1 MISTRPLLA
10 VAVAGLAALAILF
23 LNKREKLRDAVSP
36 IAAVAMF
43 AIVVSMAPTVL
54 AGGTVELRLFEV
66 LPGID
71 VALRADAL
79 GMVFATVSSLL
90 WIVAAV
96 YSIGYM
102 RHLHEH
108 AQTRFFA
115 CFATSLAAAVGGA
128 FAANLFTLVIFY
140 EVLSL
145 VTYPLVYHHEDE
157 EGWRGSRKYLVYLMG
172 ASKSVLLAALALTY
186 HIAGSLDFVRGGL
199 LTGANASATLLTV
212 VYFCYLFGFA
222 KAAVMPMHAW
232 LPAAMVAP
240 TPVSALLHAVA
251 VVKMGVFCVL
261 RVIFHVFGVS
271 TVGELGL
278 GAATAYLVSF
288 TILMASV
295 YALTRDDLKARL
307 AYSTVSQLSYIVLGA
322 VLLSPLAMVGGIIHI
337 AAHAFSKI
345 TLFFCAG
352 SIYCASGKRNISDMA
367 GIGRRL
373 PWTMG
378 AFFVASLSMIGIPPT
393 AGFVSK
399 WYLAEGSVEAGQM
412 AFLAVLL
419 ASSVL
424 NAAYFLPVSYT
435 AFFEAETKESRA
447 PVREIPLVAIPLVA
461 TAILSVL
468 MGIFPYYVPHPRGR
482 SDPMIKP
489 VVDFFGDAQYA
500 RLRRRL
506 FYLVLVLIVAAD
518 FLVPRAHAEYLWERL
533 PGWPAAYGFGSCVLL
548 IFVSKFLGHRAG
560 LMRRED
566 YYD

>member
-1 MISTRPLLA
+1 LDPVISIRPLLA
-10 VAVAGLAALAILF
+10 VAVAGLAALSILL
-23 LNKREKLRDAVSP
+23 LNNREKLRDAVSP
-36 IAAVAMF
+36 LAAIAMF
-43 AIVVSMAPTVL
+43 LIVVSMAPTVL
-54 AGGTVELRLFEV
+54 AGGTVELSLFEV

-71 VALRADAL
+71 FAFRADAL

-90 WIVAAV
+90 WIVAAF

-102 RHLHEH
+102 RHLNEH

-128 FAANLFTLVIFY
+128 FSANLFTLVIFY
-140 EVLSL
+140 EALSL

-157 EGWRGSRKYLVYLMG
+157 EGWKGSRKYLVYLMG
-172 ASKSVLLAALALTY
+172 ASKSLLLAALALTY
-186 HIAGSLDFVRGGL
+186 HIAGSLDFVAGGL
-199 LTGANASATLLTV
+199 LANADASAALLTV

-261 RVIFHVFGVS
+261 RVVFYVFGTGLVDR
-271 TVGELGL
+271 LGL
-278 GAATAYLVSF
+278 GIATAYLVSF

-322 VLLSPLAMVGGIIHI
+322 VLLSPVAMAGGIIHI

-378 AFFVASLSMIGIPPT
+378 AFFVGSLSMIGVPPT

-399 WYLAEGSVEAGQM
+399 WYLALGSVEAGEIV
-412 AFLAVLL
+412 FLIVLL
-419 ASSVL
+419 VSSVL
-424 NAAYFLPVSYT
+424 NAAYFLPVSYV
-435 AFFEAETKESRA
+435 AFFGTEGPESPA
-447 PVREIPLVAIPLVA
+447 TVREIPMVTIPLVA

-468 MGIFPYYVPHPRGR
+468 MGIFPGYFLTLAAG
-482 SDPMIKP
+482 
-489 VVDFFGDAQYA
+489 VV
-500 RLRRRL
+500 R
-506 FYLVLVLIVAAD
+506 
-518 FLVPRAHAEYLWERL
+518 
-533 PGWPAAYGFGSCVLL
+533 
-548 IFVSKFLGHRAG
+548 
-560 LMRRED
+560 
-566 YYD
+566 

>member
-1 MISTRPLLA
+1 MDPETSIRPLLA
-10 VAVAGLAALAILF
+10 VAVPALAALAVVL
-23 LNKREKLRDAVSP
+23 LNNREKLRDVVSP
-36 IAAVAMF
+36 LAAIALF
-43 AIVVSMAPTVL
+43 AIVASMAPTVL
-54 AGGTVELRLFEV
+54 AGETVNLRLFEI

-71 VALRADAL
+71 FAFRVDAL

-90 WIVAAV
+90 WIVAAI

-102 RHLHEH
+102 RHLNEH

-157 EGWRGSRKYLVYLMG
+157 EGWTGSRKYLVYLMG

-186 HIAGSLDFVRGGL
+186 HIAGSLDFVAGGL
-199 LTGANASATLLTV
+199 LAGADASAALLTV

-222 KAAVMPMHAW
+222 KAAVMPVHAW

-261 RVIFHVFGVS
+261 RVVFHVFGVGL
-271 TVGELGL
+271 VGELGL
-278 GAATAYLVSF
+278 GIATAYLVSF

-307 AYSTVSQLSYIVLGA
+307 AYSTVSQLSYIVLGV
-322 VLLSPLAMVGGIIHI
+322 VLLSPVAMVGGIIHI

-378 AFFVASLSMIGIPPT
+378 AFFVGSLSMIGVPPT

-399 WYLAEGSVEAGQM
+399 WYLALGSVEAGEI
-412 AFLAVLL
+412 AFLIVLL
-419 ASSVL
+419 VSSVL
-424 NAAYFLPVSYT
+424 NAAYFLPVSYV
-435 AFFEAETKESRA
+435 AFFGTEVQESPA
-447 PVREIPLVAIPLVA
+447 TVREIPMMTIPLVA

-468 MGIFPYYVPHPRGR
+468 MGIFPGYFLALADG
-482 SDPMIKP
+482 
-489 VVDFFGDAQYA
+489 VV
-500 RLRRRL
+500 
-506 FYLVLVLIVAAD
+506 
-518 FLVPRAHAEYLWERL
+518 
-533 PGWPAAYGFGSCVLL
+533 
-548 IFVSKFLGHRAG
+548 K
-560 LMRRED
+560 
-566 YYD
+566 

>member
-1 MISTRPLLA
+1 MDPETTIRPLLA
-10 VAVAGLAALAILF
+10 VAVPALAALAVVL
-23 LNKREKLRDAVSP
+23 LNNREKLRDVVSP
-36 IAAVAMF
+36 LAAIALF
-43 AIVVSMAPTVL
+43 AIVASMAPTVL
-54 AGGTVELRLFEV
+54 AGGTVDLRLFEI

-71 VALRADAL
+71 FAFRVDAL

-90 WIVAAV
+90 WIVAAI

-102 RHLHEH
+102 RHLKEH

-157 EGWRGSRKYLVYLMG
+157 EGWKGSRKYLVYLMG

-186 HIAGSLDFVRGGL
+186 HIAGSLDFVAGGL
-199 LTGANASATLLTV
+199 LAGADASAALLTV

-222 KAAVMPMHAW
+222 KAAVMPVHAW

-261 RVIFHVFGVS
+261 RVVFHVFGVGL
-271 TVGELGL
+271 VGELGL
-278 GAATAYLVSF
+278 GTATAYLVSF

-307 AYSTVSQLSYIVLGA
+307 AYSTVSQLSYIVLGV
-322 VLLSPLAMVGGIIHI
+322 VLLSPVAMVGGIIHI

-378 AFFVASLSMIGIPPT
+378 AFFVGSLSMIGVPPT

-399 WYLAEGSVEAGQM
+399 WYLALGSVEAGEI
-412 AFLAVLL
+412 AFLIVLL
-419 ASSVL
+419 VSSVL
-424 NAAYFLPVSYT
+424 NAAYFLPVSYV
-435 AFFEAETKESRA
+435 AFFGTEVQESPA
-447 PVREIPLVAIPLVA
+447 TVREIPMMTIPLVA

-468 MGIFPYYVPHPRGR
+468 MGIFPGYFLALADG
-482 SDPMIKP
+482 
-489 VVDFFGDAQYA
+489 VV
-500 RLRRRL
+500 
-506 FYLVLVLIVAAD
+506 
-518 FLVPRAHAEYLWERL
+518 
-533 PGWPAAYGFGSCVLL
+533 
-548 IFVSKFLGHRAG
+548 K
-560 LMRRED
+560 
-566 YYD
+566 

>member
-1 MISTRPLLA
+1 MISIRPLLA
-10 VAVAGLAALAILF
+10 VAVPGLTAVAVLLLNNREKIRDLVSPLAAIVL
-23 LNKREKLRDAVSP
+23 
-36 IAAVAMF
+36 F
-43 AIVVSMAPTVL
+43 AIVASMAPTVL
-54 AGGTVELRLFEV
+54 AGGTVDLRLFEI
-66 LPGID
+66 LPGAD
-71 VALRADAL
+71 FAFRADAL

-90 WIVAAV
+90 WIVAAL
-96 YSIGYM
+96 YSVGYM
-102 RHLHEH
+102 RHLNEH

-157 EGWRGSRKYLVYLMG
+157 EGWAGSRKYLVYLMG

-186 HIAGSLDFVRGGL
+186 SIAGSLDFVDGGL
-199 LTGANASATLLTV
+199 LEGVNASAPLLTV
-212 VYFCYLFGFA
+212 IYFCYLFGFA

-261 RVIFHVFGVS
+261 RVVFHVFGVGL
-271 TVGELGL
+271 VGQLGL
-278 GAATAYLVSF
+278 GIVTAYLVSF

-322 VLLSPLAMVGGIIHI
+322 VLLSPVAMVGGIIHI

-378 AFFVASLSMIGIPPT
+378 AFFVASLSMIGVPPT

-399 WYLAEGSVEAGQM
+399 WYLTLGSVEAGQM
-412 AFLAVLL
+412 AFLVVLL
-419 ASSVL
+419 VSSIL
-424 NAAYFLPVSYT
+424 NAAYFLPVSYV
-435 AFFEAETKESRA
+435 AFFGTESQESQA
-447 PVREIPLVAIPLVA
+447 TVREIPMITIPLVA

-468 MGIFPYYVPHPRGR
+468 MGIFPDYFLTLADG
-482 SDPMIKP
+482 
-489 VVDFFGDAQYA
+489 VV
-500 RLRRRL
+500 R
-506 FYLVLVLIVAAD
+506 
-518 FLVPRAHAEYLWERL
+518 
-533 PGWPAAYGFGSCVLL
+533 
-548 IFVSKFLGHRAG
+548 
-560 LMRRED
+560 
-566 YYD
+566 

>member
-1 MISTRPLLA
+1 LDPVVSIRPLLA
-10 VAVAGLAALAILF
+10 ITVAGLAALAVLL
-23 LNKREKLRDAVSP
+23 LNNRERLRDLVSP
-36 IAAVAMF
+36 LAAIAMF

-54 AGGTVELRLFEV
+54 AGGTVELRLFEI

-71 VALRADAL
+71 FAFRVDAL

-90 WIVAAV
+90 WIVAAI

-102 RHLHEH
+102 RHLNEH

-115 CFATSLAAAVGGA
+115 CFASSLAAAVGGA

-140 EVLSL
+140 ELLSL

-172 ASKSVLLAALALTY
+172 ASKSALLAALALTY
-186 HIAGSLDFVRGGL
+186 HIAGSLDFVTGGL
-199 LTGANASATLLTV
+199 LAGSDASAALLTV

-261 RVIFHVFGVS
+261 RVVFHVFG
-271 TVGELGL
+271 TGLVGGLGL
-278 GAATAYLVSF
+278 GIVTAYLASF

-322 VLLSPLAMVGGIIHI
+322 VLLSPVAMVGGIIHI

-378 AFFVASLSMIGIPPT
+378 AFFVASLSMIGVPPT

-399 WYLAEGSVEAGQM
+399 WYLAEGAVAAGET
-412 AFLAVLL
+412 AFLVVLL
-419 ASSVL
+419 VSSVL
-424 NAAYFLPVSYT
+424 NAAYFLPVSYA
-435 AFFEAETKESRA
+435 AFFQAERPES
-447 PVREIPLVAIPLVA
+447 PTTVREIPLVTIPLVA

-468 MGIFPYYVPHPRGR
+468 MGIFPGY
-482 SDPMIKP
+482 
-489 VVDFFGDAQYA
+489 FLA
-500 RLRRRL
+500 L
-506 FYLVLVLIVAAD
+506 AD
-518 FLVPRAHAEYLWERL
+518 GVIR
-533 PGWPAAYGFGSCVLL
+533 
-548 IFVSKFLGHRAG
+548 
-560 LMRRED
+560 
-566 YYD
+566 

>member
-1 MISTRPLLA
+1 MDPVTSIRPLLA
-10 VAVAGLAALAILF
+10 VAVAGLAALAILL
-23 LNKREKLRDAVSP
+23 LNNREKLRDVVSP
-36 IAAVAMF
+36 LAAIAMF

-54 AGGTVELRLFEV
+54 AGGTVDLRLFEI

-71 VALRADAL
+71 FAFRVDAL

-90 WIVAAV
+90 WIVAAI

-102 RHLHEH
+102 RHLNEH
-108 AQTRFFA
+108 AQTQFFA

-128 FAANLFTLVIFY
+128 FSANLFTLVIFY

-157 EGWRGSRKYLVYLMG
+157 EGWAGSRKYLVYLMG

-186 HIAGSLDFVRGGL
+186 HIAGSLDFVAGGL
-199 LTGANASATLLTV
+199 LAGVDASPALLTV

-261 RVIFHVFGVS
+261 RVVFHIFGTGLVDG
-271 TVGELGL
+271 LGL
-278 GAATAYLVSF
+278 GIATAYLVSF
-288 TILMASV
+288 TILMASI

-322 VLLSPLAMVGGIIHI
+322 VLLSPVAMVGGILHI

-378 AFFVASLSMIGIPPT
+378 AFFVGSLSMIGVPPT

-399 WYLAEGSVEAGQM
+399 WYLALGSVEAGDI
-412 AFLAVLL
+412 AFLIVILV
-419 ASSVL
+419 SSVL
-424 NAAYFLPVSYT
+424 NAAYFLPVSYV
-435 AFFEAETKESRA
+435 AFFGTSSQESPA
-447 PVREIPLVAIPLVA
+447 TVREIPMMTVPLVA

-468 MGIFPYYVPHPRGR
+468 MGVFPDYFLALAQG
-482 SDPMIKP
+482 
-489 VVDFFGDAQYA
+489 VV
-500 RLRRRL
+500 R
-506 FYLVLVLIVAAD
+506 
-518 FLVPRAHAEYLWERL
+518 
-533 PGWPAAYGFGSCVLL
+533 
-548 IFVSKFLGHRAG
+548 
-560 LMRRED
+560 
-566 YYD
+566 

>member
-1 MISTRPLLA
+1 MDPVISIRPLLA
-10 VAVAGLAALAILF
+10 VAVAVLAALAVLL
-23 LNKREKLRDAVSP
+23 LNNRERLRDVVSP
-36 IAAVAMF
+36 VAALAMF
-43 AIVVSMAPTVL
+43 AIVASMAPTVL
-54 AGGTVELRLFEV
+54 AGRTVDLRLFEV

-71 VALRADAL
+71 FAFRADAL

-90 WIVAAV
+90 WIAAAF

-102 RHLHEH
+102 RHLNEH
-108 AQTRFFA
+108 GQTRFFA
-115 CFATSLAAAVGGA
+115 CFAASLAAAVGGA

-157 EGWRGSRKYLVYLMG
+157 EGWAGSRKYLVYLMG

-186 HIAGSLDFVRGGL
+186 QIAGSLDFVAGGL
-199 LTGANASATLLTV
+199 LARADASAALLTV

-261 RVIFHVFGVS
+261 RVVFHVFGV
-271 TVGELGL
+271 GLMDGLGL
-278 GAATAYLVSF
+278 GIATAYLVSF

-322 VLLSPLAMVGGIIHI
+322 VLLSPVAMVGGIVHI

-345 TLFFCAG
+345 TLFLCAG
-352 SIYCASGKRNISDMA
+352 SIYCASGKRNISEMA

-399 WYLAEGSVEAGQM
+399 WYLALGSVEAGEI
-412 AFLAVLL
+412 AFLIVLL
-419 ASSVL
+419 VSSVL
-424 NAAYFLPVSYT
+424 NAAYFLPVSYG
-435 AFFEAETKESRA
+435 AFFGTEAAESPT
-447 PVREIPLVAIPLVA
+447 PVREIPMVAIPLVA
-461 TAILSVL
+461 TAILSVS
-468 MGIFPYYVPHPRGR
+468 MGIFPDYFLSLAEG
-482 SDPMIKP
+482 
-489 VVDFFGDAQYA
+489 VV
-500 RLRRRL
+500 R
-506 FYLVLVLIVAAD
+506 
-518 FLVPRAHAEYLWERL
+518 
-533 PGWPAAYGFGSCVLL
+533 
-548 IFVSKFLGHRAG
+548 
-560 LMRRED
+560 
-566 YYD
+566 

>member
-1 MISTRPLLA
+1 MDPVISIRPLLA
-10 VAVAGLAALAILF
+10 VAVAGLAALAVLL
-23 LNKREKLRDAVSP
+23 LNNREKLRDVVSP
-36 IAAVAMF
+36 LAAVAMF
-43 AIVVSMAPTVL
+43 AIVASMAPTVL
-54 AGGTVELRLFEV
+54 AGGTVDLRLFEI

-71 VALRADAL
+71 FAFRVDAL

-90 WIVAAV
+90 WIVAAI

-102 RHLHEH
+102 RHLKEH

-115 CFATSLAAAVGGA
+115 CFAASLAAAVGGA

-145 VTYPLVYHHEDE
+145 VTYPLVYHHEDD
-157 EGWRGSRKYLVYLMG
+157 EGWTGSRKYLVYLMG

-186 HIAGSLDFVRGGL
+186 HIAGSLDFVPGGL
-199 LTGANASATLLTV
+199 LAGVDASAALLTV

-261 RVIFHVFGVS
+261 RVVFHVFGIGLVD
-271 TVGELGL
+271 GLGL
-278 GAATAYLVSF
+278 GIATAYLVSF

-322 VLLSPLAMVGGIIHI
+322 VLLSPVAMVGGIIHI

-352 SIYCASGKRNISDMA
+352 SIYCASGKRNISEMA

-378 AFFVASLSMIGIPPT
+378 AFFVASLSMIGVPPT

-399 WYLAEGSVEAGQM
+399 WYLALGSVEAGEI
-412 AFLAVLL
+412 AFLIVLL
-419 ASSVL
+419 VSSVL
-424 NAAYFLPVSYT
+424 NAAYFLPVSYV
-435 AFFEAETKESRA
+435 AFFGTEALESPA
-447 PVREIPLVAIPLVA
+447 TVREIPMLTIPLVA
-461 TAILSVL
+461 TAILSVSDGHL
-468 MGIFPYYVPHPRGR
+468 PWLFPRPGGR
-482 SDPMIKP
+482 SGQMIRR
-489 VVDFFGDAQYA
+489 VVDFFGDGKYA
-500 RLRRRL
+500 KQRRRL
-506 FYLVLVLIVAAD
+506 FYLVLVLIVVAD
-518 FLVPRAHAEYLWERL
+518 FLVPREHAEYLWDRL
-533 PGWPAAYGFGSCVLL
+533 PGWSAVLRLRLLRAA
-548 IFVSKFLGHRAG
+548 
-560 LMRRED
+560 
-566 YYD
+566 

>member
-1 MISTRPLLA
+1 MDPVVSIRPLLA
-10 VAVAGLAALAILF
+10 VTVAGLAALAVLL
-23 LNKREKLRDAVSP
+23 LNKRERLRDLVSP
-36 IAAVAMF
+36 LAAIAMF

-54 AGGTVELRLFEV
+54 AGGTVELRLFEI

-71 VALRADAL
+71 FAFRVDAL

-90 WIVAAV
+90 WIVAAI
-96 YSIGYM
+96 YSVGYM
-102 RHLHEH
+102 RHLNEH

-115 CFATSLAAAVGGA
+115 CFASSLAAAAGGA

-172 ASKSVLLAALALTY
+172 ASKSALLAALALTY
-186 HIAGSLDFVRGGL
+186 HIAGSLDFVAGGL
-199 LTGANASATLLTV
+199 LAGSDASAALLTV

-261 RVIFHVFGVS
+261 RVVFHVFG
-271 TVGELGL
+271 TGLVGGLGL
-278 GAATAYLVSF
+278 GIVTAYLASF

-322 VLLSPLAMVGGIIHI
+322 VLLSPVAMVGGIIHI

-367 GIGRRL
+367 GVGRRL

-378 AFFVASLSMIGIPPT
+378 AFFVASLSMIGVPPT

-399 WYLAEGSVEAGQM
+399 WYLALGSVEAGEI
-412 AFLAVLL
+412 AFLIVLL
-419 ASSVL
+419 VSSVL
-424 NAAYFLPVSYT
+424 NAAYFLPVSYA
-435 AFFEAETKESRA
+435 AFFGTEEQESPA
-447 PVREIPLVAIPLVA
+447 TVREIPMMTIPLVV
-461 TAILSVL
+461 TALLSVL
-468 MGIFPYYVPHPRGR
+468 MGIFPGYFLALAEG
-482 SDPMIKP
+482 
-489 VVDFFGDAQYA
+489 VV
-500 RLRRRL
+500 R
-506 FYLVLVLIVAAD
+506 
-518 FLVPRAHAEYLWERL
+518 
-533 PGWPAAYGFGSCVLL
+533 
-548 IFVSKFLGHRAG
+548 
-560 LMRRED
+560 
-566 YYD
+566 

>member
-1 MISTRPLLA
+1 LDPVTSIRPLLA
-10 VAVAGLAALAILF
+10 VAVPGLAALAILL
-23 LNKREKLRDAVSP
+23 LNNREKLRDVVSP
-36 IAAVAMF
+36 LAAIALFGIVA
-43 AIVVSMAPTVL
+43 SMAPTVL
-54 AGGTVELRLFEV
+54 AGGTVDLRLFEI

-71 VALRADAL
+71 FAFRADAL

-90 WIVAAV
+90 WIVAAI

-102 RHLHEH
+102 RHLNEH

-140 EVLSL
+140 EMLSL

-157 EGWRGSRKYLVYLMG
+157 EGWTGSRKYLVYLMG

-186 HIAGSLDFVRGGL
+186 QIAGSLDFVKGGL
-199 LTGANASATLLTV
+199 LAGANASAALLMV

-251 VVKMGVFCVL
+251 VVKMGVFCLL
-261 RVIFHVFGVS
+261 RVVFHIFGVKL
-271 TVGELGL
+271 VGELGL
-278 GAATAYLVSF
+278 GIATAYLVSF

-322 VLLSPLAMVGGIIHI
+322 VLLSPVAMVGGIIHI

-378 AFFVASLSMIGIPPT
+378 AFFVASLSMIGVPPT
-393 AGFVSK
+393 AGFISK
-399 WYLAEGSVEAGQM
+399 WYLTLGSVEAGQF

-419 ASSVL
+419 VSSIL
-424 NAAYFLPVSYT
+424 NAAYFLPVCYA
-435 AFFEAETKESRA
+435 AFFGTETQESPA
-447 PVREIPLVAIPLVA
+447 TVREIPMVTIPLVA

-468 MGIFPYYVPHPRGR
+468 MGIFPGYFLTLANG
-482 SDPMIKP
+482 
-489 VVDFFGDAQYA
+489 VV
-500 RLRRRL
+500 R
-506 FYLVLVLIVAAD
+506 
-518 FLVPRAHAEYLWERL
+518 
-533 PGWPAAYGFGSCVLL
+533 
-548 IFVSKFLGHRAG
+548 
-560 LMRRED
+560 
-566 YYD
+566 

>member
-1 MISTRPLLA
+1 MDPESTIRPLLA
-10 VAVAGLAALAILF
+10 VAVPALAALAVVL
-23 LNKREKLRDAVSP
+23 LNNREKLRDVVSP
-36 IAAVAMF
+36 LAAIALF
-43 AIVVSMAPTVL
+43 AIVASMAPTVL
-54 AGGTVELRLFEV
+54 AGGTVDLRLFEI

-71 VALRADAL
+71 FAFRVDAL

-90 WIVAAV
+90 WIVAAI

-102 RHLHEH
+102 RHLNEH

-157 EGWRGSRKYLVYLMG
+157 EGWTGSRKYLVYLMG

-186 HIAGSLDFVRGGL
+186 HIAGSLDFVAGGL
-199 LTGANASATLLTV
+199 LTGVDASAALLTV

-261 RVIFHVFGVS
+261 RVVFHVFGVEL
-271 TVGELGL
+271 VGKLGL
-278 GAATAYLVSF
+278 GIATAYLVSF

-307 AYSTVSQLSYIVLGA
+307 AYSTVSQLSYIVLGV
-322 VLLSPLAMVGGIIHI
+322 VLLSPAAMVGGIIHI

-378 AFFVASLSMIGIPPT
+378 AFFVGSLSMIGVPPT

-399 WYLAEGSVEAGQM
+399 WYLALGSVEAGEM
-412 AFLAVLL
+412 AFLIVLL
-419 ASSVL
+419 VSSVL
-424 NAAYFLPVSYT
+424 NAAYFLPVSYV
-435 AFFEAETKESRA
+435 AFFGTEVQESPA
-447 PVREIPLVAIPLVA
+447 TIREIPMMTIPLVA
-461 TAILSVL
+461 TAILSML
-468 MGIFPYYVPHPRGR
+468 MGIFPGYFLALADG
-482 SDPMIKP
+482 
-489 VVDFFGDAQYA
+489 VV
-500 RLRRRL
+500 
-506 FYLVLVLIVAAD
+506 
-518 FLVPRAHAEYLWERL
+518 
-533 PGWPAAYGFGSCVLL
+533 
-548 IFVSKFLGHRAG
+548 K
-560 LMRRED
+560 
-566 YYD
+566 

>member
-1 MISTRPLLA
+1 MDSVVSIRPLLA
-10 VAVAGLAALAILF
+10 IAVAGLAALAVLL
-23 LNKREKLRDAVSP
+23 LNNRERLRDLVSP
-36 IAAVAMF
+36 SAAIAMF
-43 AIVVSMAPTVL
+43 AIILSMAPTVL
-54 AGGTVELRLFEV
+54 AGGTVELRLFEI

-71 VALRADAL
+71 FAFRVDAL

-90 WIVAAV
+90 WIVAAI

-102 RHLHEH
+102 RHLNEH

-115 CFATSLAAAVGGA
+115 CFASSLAAAAGGA

-157 EGWRGSRKYLVYLMG
+157 EGWRGGRKYLVYLMG
-172 ASKSVLLAALALTY
+172 ASKSALLAALALTY
-186 HIAGSLDFVRGGL
+186 HIAGSLDFVAGGL
-199 LTGANASATLLTV
+199 LARSDVSAALLTV

-261 RVIFHVFGVS
+261 RVVFHVFG
-271 TVGELGL
+271 TGLVGGLGL
-278 GAATAYLVSF
+278 GIATAYLASF

-322 VLLSPLAMVGGIIHI
+322 VLLSPVAMVGGIIHI

-378 AFFVASLSMIGIPPT
+378 AFFVASLSMIGVPPT

-399 WYLAEGSVEAGQM
+399 WYLAKGALAAGET
-412 AFLAVLL
+412 AFLVVLL
-419 ASSVL
+419 VSSIL
-424 NAAYFLPVSYT
+424 NAAYFLPVSYA
-435 AFFEAETKESRA
+435 AFFQAEKQESRTT
-447 PVREIPLVAIPLVA
+447 VREIPLVTIPLVA

-468 MGIFPYYVPHPRGR
+468 MGIFPGY
-482 SDPMIKP
+482 
-489 VVDFFGDAQYA
+489 F
-500 RLRRRL
+500 LTL
-506 FYLVLVLIVAAD
+506 AD
-518 FLVPRAHAEYLWERL
+518 GVIR
-533 PGWPAAYGFGSCVLL
+533 
-548 IFVSKFLGHRAG
+548 
-560 LMRRED
+560 
-566 YYD
+566 

>member
-1 MISTRPLLA
+1 MDPVISIRPLLA
-10 VAVAGLAALAILF
+10 VAVAGLAALAVLL
-23 LNKREKLRDAVSP
+23 LNKREKLRDLVSP
-36 IAAVAMF
+36 LAAIVMF
-43 AIVVSMAPTVL
+43 AIVASMAPTVL
-54 AGGTVELRLFEV
+54 SGGTVELRLFEV

-71 VALRADAL
+71 LAFRVDAL

-90 WIVAAV
+90 WIVAAI

-102 RHLHEH
+102 RHLKEH

-115 CFATSLAAAVGGA
+115 CFALSLAAAVGGA
-128 FAANLFTLVIFY
+128 FSANLFTLVIFY

-157 EGWRGSRKYLVYLMG
+157 EGWAGSRKYLVYLMG

-186 HIAGSLDFVRGGL
+186 HIAGSLDFMPGGL
-199 LTGANASATLLTV
+199 LTQADASPALLTV

-261 RVIFHVFGVS
+261 RVVFHVFGPGL
-271 TVGELGL
+271 VGGLGL
-278 GAATAYLVSF
+278 GIATAYLVSF
-288 TILMASV
+288 TILMASI

-307 AYSTVSQLSYIVLGA
+307 AYSTVSQLSYVVLGA
-322 VLLSPLAMVGGIIHI
+322 VLLSPVAMVGGIIHI

-352 SIYCASGKRNISDMA
+352 SIFCASGKRNISDMA

-378 AFFVASLSMIGIPPT
+378 AFFVASLSMIGVPPT

-399 WYLAEGSVEAGQM
+399 WYLTLGSVQAGEM
-412 AFLAVLL
+412 AFLIVLL
-419 ASSVL
+419 VSSVL
-424 NAAYFLPVSYT
+424 NAAYFLPVSYV
-435 AFFEAETKESRA
+435 AFFGAGAPESPA
-447 PVREIPLVAIPLVA
+447 TIREIPLVTVPLVA

-468 MGIFPYYVPHPRGR
+468 MGIFPGYFLALAEG
-482 SDPMIKP
+482 
-489 VVDFFGDAQYA
+489 VV
-500 RLRRRL
+500 R
-506 FYLVLVLIVAAD
+506 
-518 FLVPRAHAEYLWERL
+518 
-533 PGWPAAYGFGSCVLL
+533 
-548 IFVSKFLGHRAG
+548 
-560 LMRRED
+560 
-566 YYD
+566 

>member
-1 MISTRPLLA
+1 MDPVTSIRPLLA
-10 VAVAGLAALAILF
+10 VAVAGLAALAILL
-23 LNKREKLRDAVSP
+23 LNNREKLRDVVSP
-36 IAAVAMF
+36 LAAIAMF

-54 AGGTVELRLFEV
+54 AGGTIDLHLFEI

-71 VALRADAL
+71 FAFRVDAL

-90 WIVAAV
+90 WIVAAI

-102 RHLHEH
+102 RHLNEH

-128 FAANLFTLVIFY
+128 FSANLFTLVIFY

-157 EGWRGSRKYLVYLMG
+157 EGWAGSRKYLVYLMG

-186 HIAGSLDFVRGGL
+186 HIAGTLDFVAGGL
-199 LTGANASATLLTV
+199 LAGINASPALLTV

-261 RVIFHVFGVS
+261 RVVFHIFGTGLVDG
-271 TVGELGL
+271 LGL
-278 GAATAYLVSF
+278 GIATAYLASF
-288 TILMASV
+288 TILMASI

-322 VLLSPLAMVGGIIHI
+322 VLLSPVAMVGGIIHI

-378 AFFVASLSMIGIPPT
+378 AFFVGSLSMIGVPPT

-399 WYLAEGSVEAGQM
+399 WYLALGSVEAGDI
-412 AFLAVLL
+412 AFLIVLL
-419 ASSVL
+419 VSSVL
-424 NAAYFLPVSYT
+424 NAAYFLPVSYV
-435 AFFEAETKESRA
+435 AFFGTSSQESPA
-447 PVREIPLVAIPLVA
+447 TVREIPMMTVPLVA

-468 MGIFPYYVPHPRGR
+468 MGIFPDYFLALAQG
-482 SDPMIKP
+482 
-489 VVDFFGDAQYA
+489 VV
-500 RLRRRL
+500 R
-506 FYLVLVLIVAAD
+506 
-518 FLVPRAHAEYLWERL
+518 
-533 PGWPAAYGFGSCVLL
+533 
-548 IFVSKFLGHRAG
+548 
-560 LMRRED
+560 
-566 YYD
+566 

>member
-1 MISTRPLLA
+1 VDTVMSIRPLLA
-10 VAVAGLAALAILF
+10 VAVAGLAALAVLL
-23 LNKREKLRDAVSP
+23 LNHREKLRDVVSP
-36 IAAVAMF
+36 LAAVAMF
-43 AIVVSMAPTVL
+43 AIVASMAPTVL
-54 AGGTVELRLFEV
+54 AGGTVDVRLFEI

-71 VALRADAL
+71 FAFRADAL

-90 WIVAAV
+90 WIVAAI

-102 RHLHEH
+102 RHLNEH

-157 EGWRGSRKYLVYLMG
+157 EGWTGSRKYLVYLMG
-172 ASKSVLLAALALTY
+172 ASKSMLLAALALTY
-186 HIAGSLDFVRGGL
+186 QIAGSLDFVAGGL
-199 LTGANASATLLTV
+199 LAGRDASAALLTV

-261 RVIFHVFGVS
+261 RLVFHVFGTGLVD
-271 TVGELGL
+271 GLGL
-278 GAATAYLVSF
+278 GIATAYLVSF

-322 VLLSPLAMVGGIIHI
+322 VLSSPVAMVGGIIHI

-352 SIYCASGKRNISDMA
+352 SIYCASGKRNISDIA

-378 AFFVASLSMIGIPPT
+378 AFFVASLSMIGTPPT

-399 WYLAEGSVEAGQM
+399 WYLVMGSAQAGEI
-412 AFLAVLL
+412 AFMIVLL

-424 NAAYFLPVSYT
+424 NAAYFLPVSYA
-435 AFFEAETKESRA
+435 AFFGTEAPESPA
-447 PVREIPLVAIPLVA
+447 TVHEIPMVTIPLVA

-468 MGIFPYYVPHPRGR
+468 MGIFPDYFLALAKG
-482 SDPMIKP
+482 
-489 VVDFFGDAQYA
+489 VV
-500 RLRRRL
+500 R
-506 FYLVLVLIVAAD
+506 
-518 FLVPRAHAEYLWERL
+518 
-533 PGWPAAYGFGSCVLL
+533 
-548 IFVSKFLGHRAG
+548 
-560 LMRRED
+560 
-566 YYD
+566 

>member
-1 MISTRPLLA
+1 MDPETTIRPLLA
-10 VAVAGLAALAILF
+10 VAVPALAALAVVL
-23 LNKREKLRDAVSP
+23 LNNREKLRDVVSP
-36 IAAVAMF
+36 LAAIALF
-43 AIVVSMAPTVL
+43 AIVASMAPTVL
-54 AGGTVELRLFEV
+54 AGGTVDLRLFEI
-66 LPGID
+66 LPGVD
-71 VALRADAL
+71 FAFRVDAL

-90 WIVAAV
+90 WIVAAI

-102 RHLHEH
+102 RHLKEH

-157 EGWRGSRKYLVYLMG
+157 EGWKGSRKYLVYLMG

-186 HIAGSLDFVRGGL
+186 HIAGSLDFVAGGL
-199 LTGANASATLLTV
+199 LAGADASAALLTV

-222 KAAVMPMHAW
+222 KAAVMPVHAW

-261 RVIFHVFGVS
+261 RVVLHVFGVGL
-271 TVGELGL
+271 VGELGL
-278 GAATAYLVSF
+278 GTATAYLVSF

-307 AYSTVSQLSYIVLGA
+307 AYSTVSQLSYIVLGV
-322 VLLSPLAMVGGIIHI
+322 VLLSPVAMVGGIIHI

-378 AFFVASLSMIGIPPT
+378 AFFVGSLSMIGVPPT

-399 WYLAEGSVEAGQM
+399 WYLALGSVEAGEI
-412 AFLAVLL
+412 AFLIVLL
-419 ASSVL
+419 VSSVL
-424 NAAYFLPVSYT
+424 NAAYFLPVSYV
-435 AFFEAETKESRA
+435 AFFGTEVQESPA
-447 PVREIPLVAIPLVA
+447 TVREIPMMTIPLVA

-468 MGIFPYYVPHPRGR
+468 MGIFPGYFLALADG
-482 SDPMIKP
+482 
-489 VVDFFGDAQYA
+489 VV
-500 RLRRRL
+500 
-506 FYLVLVLIVAAD
+506 
-518 FLVPRAHAEYLWERL
+518 
-533 PGWPAAYGFGSCVLL
+533 
-548 IFVSKFLGHRAG
+548 K
-560 LMRRED
+560 
-566 YYD
+566 